1 MFGFVKKAVLTGL
14 TISSCVNPL
23 NAAPLKFVSMTYWE
37 CKVSLEIVNVNS
49 DEPIFHPFSI
59 KTSKCSGS
67 CNNVN
72 DPYAEMYVP
81 DVVKNLNVKVFNV
94 MI

>member
-1 MFGFVKKAVLTGL
+1 MDLLKKDFFTVLITLSSLASTIPL
-14 TISSCVNPL
+14 TCISVN
-23 NAAPLKFVSMTYWE
+23 NEE
-37 CKVSLEIVNVNS
+37 CKVRPEIINVNS
-49 DEPIFHPFSI
+49 DEPVFYPFSI

-81 DVVKNLNVKVFNV
+81 DVVKMLKCS
-94 MI
+94 I